1 MTAAEIAKQRFEEF
15 VQQKLTEQD
24 GRPVDGL
31 TQWEFYTHL
40 LNQAKA
46 HKLNYSGYASPAYQQ
61 DRAAAIAACKAEQ
74 EAKWETEGFKL
85 PLRRKHGPHR

>member
-15 VQQKLTEQD
+15 VQQKLTDQD
-24 GRPVDGL
+24 GRPVDDL

-46 HKLNYSGYASPAYQQ
+46 HKLSYSGYESPAYLQ
-61 DRAAAIAACKAEQ
+61 DHAAAIAACKAEQ
-74 EAKWETEGFKL
+74 EAKWEAEGFKL